1 MSTAPVPLR
10 TKLLYAVGDTA
21 INIKNASINR
31 FLLFFYVDVLLVAPA
46 AVGLVL
52 FIGKFWDAVTDPAMG
67 YLSDTTRSRWGRRR
81 PYVLLSAVPM
91 GICFYLLFAPPALSS
106 GGLLWYLLGINLI
119 LYTAFTIFAVP
130 YLAWGAE
137 LTRDYHERTTVVQVR
152 ALFGI
157 LGGVIGAAAPI
168 VIANRFPDQR
178 LGFAAMGLSLGALVA
193 VTGLITGAAVFDR
206 GRDRLPVASFRHFVR
221 GLGHTFE
228 NRQFRIVFFTF
239 CLMTVSA
246 AMGEA
251 VQLIVI
257 KYWLGMYD
265 FFPIAALV
273 FALCFAASF
282 PFWLTV
288 SQRIGKTR
296 ALRLGLT
303 LGCVAPLGWIVVQP
317 GQRWAMVI
325 FMIVAGAV
333 SGCITLAISQAAD
346 VVDFDELQTG
356 EQRAGA
362 YFGIWAFGL
371 KTANAIGIFLGG
383 VLLGVVGYV
392 PEITQSPDTLWWLV
406 MLVGPLQS
414 LVTLGGLLVF
424 RRINFEA
431 DDVARIQEA
440 LAARQAAETPS

>member
-1 MSTAPVPLR
+1 MSSRTVPLS

-21 INIKNASINR
+21 INIHNATINR

-52 FIGKFWDAVTDPAMG
+52 FVGKFWDAVIDPVMG
-67 YLSDTTRSRWGRRR
+67 YISDTTRSRWGRRR
-81 PYVLLSAVPM
+81 PYVLLSALPT
-91 GICFYLLFAPPALSS
+91 GFGLYLLFAPPELSS
-106 GGLLWYLLGINLI
+106 TGLLWYLLMISL
-119 LYTAFTIFAVP
+119 LLFTAFTVLAVP

-157 LGGVIGAAAPI
+157 LGGVIGASLPI
-168 VIANRFPDQR
+168 VIANQYPDQR
-178 LGFAAMGLSLGALVA
+178 LGFAAMGMMFGVLIALTGGITGVA
-193 VTGLITGAAVFDR
+193 VPDK
-206 GRDRLPVASFRHFVR
+206 GRDQLPAASLSHFWR
-221 GLGHTFE
+221 GLGRTFE
-228 NRQFRIVFFTF
+228 NREFRVIFITF
-239 CLMTVSA
+239 CMMTISA

-251 VQLIVI
+251 VQLIVV

-265 FFPIAALV
+265 FFPLLALT

-282 PFWLTV
+282 PFWLAV

-303 LGCVAPLGWIVVQP
+303 LGSIAPLGWIIVQP
-317 GQRWAMVI
+317 GQRWAMMI
-325 FMIVAGAV
+325 FMILAGAV
-333 SGCITLAISQAAD
+333 SGCITLAVSQAAD

-371 KTANAIGIFLGG
+371 KTANAIGVALGG
-383 VLLGVVGYV
+383 VLLSVVGYV
-392 PEITQSPDTLWWLV
+392 PDITQSPDTLWWLV

-414 LVTLGGLLVF
+414 IVTFTGLMVF
-424 RRINFEA
+424 RRIRFEA
-431 DDVARIQEA
+431 EDLTRIQEA
-440 LAARQAAETPS
+440 LAARQAAET